1 MIFSFMAKFFKTMLE
16 NKISGW
22 LDENKIR
29 AKGQANIMDK
39 HSEIEWILNF
49 MIIVE
54 NCCKNKEDHMG
65 NRKILWWCSHGKYS
79 KL

>member
-39 HSEIEWILNF
+39 HSEIE
-49 MIIVE
+49 
-54 NCCKNKEDHMG
+54 
-65 NRKILWWCSHGKYS
+65 
-79 KL
+79 